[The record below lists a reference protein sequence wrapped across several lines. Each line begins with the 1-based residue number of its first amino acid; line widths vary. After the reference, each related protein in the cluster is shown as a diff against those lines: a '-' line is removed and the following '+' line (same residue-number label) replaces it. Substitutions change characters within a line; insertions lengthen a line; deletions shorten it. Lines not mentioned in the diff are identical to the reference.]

1 MYRSEIRD
9 SQKSELL
16 EKVKKQK
23 YGEYLVGMQIH
34 KIRGFSDKDINFE
47 FPVTALIGSNG
58 SGKSSILGAA
68 ACAYKSIKPSLFF
81 PKSSIGDTSMA
92 EWGASYN
99 LINRKQ
105 KPDGT
110 IKRNSNFKRSRWNRD
125 NVLERH
131 VLFFGIQRTVPAGEK
146 TIFKKLTSSTYK
158 HNEALQTLEARI
170 ASEVNKVL
178 GKDVSNFKLTHCSGN
193 IFLVGENEGTHYSE
207 FHFGAGESSIIKMIE
222 EIEKA
227 PNNSL
232 VLIEEIENGL
242 HPIATTR
249 MVEYLINVASRKNIQ
264 AIFTTHSDYALLP
277 LPNEA
282 IWSCV
287 GGELRQGK
295 LSVEALRAISGKVDK
310 ELVIYVEDDFAKKW
324 VESILRGE
332 IEQYFDQI
340 EIHAVGG
347 DGNALGIHEKNL
359 RDPAF
364 TKKSM
369 CILDGDSLQRS
380 DGDFVKR
387 LPGKQPE
394 YEVFSTIYNNL
405 NTLISKL
412 TVSCHLRNEQQDYFK
427 QILTEINSTNRD
439 PHILFD
445 KIGEQIGFIPT
456 EVIRN
461 AFFTYWIEYNKDF
474 CNELVKSVKEQISN
488 K

>member
-158 HNEALQTLEARI
+158 HN
-170 ASEVNKVL
+170 
-178 GKDVSNFKLTHCSGN
+178 
-193 IFLVGENEGTHYSE
+193 
-207 FHFGAGESSIIKMIE
+207 
-222 EIEKA
+222 
-227 PNNSL
+227 
-232 VLIEEIENGL
+232 
-242 HPIATTR
+242 
-249 MVEYLINVASRKNIQ
+249 
-264 AIFTTHSDYALLP
+264 
-277 LPNEA
+277 
-282 IWSCV
+282 
-287 GGELRQGK
+287 
-295 LSVEALRAISGKVDK
+295 
-310 ELVIYVEDDFAKKW
+310 
-324 VESILRGE
+324 
-332 IEQYFDQI
+332 
-340 EIHAVGG
+340 
-347 DGNALGIHEKNL
+347 
-359 RDPAF
+359 
-364 TKKSM
+364 
-369 CILDGDSLQRS
+369 
-380 DGDFVKR
+380 
-387 LPGKQPE
+387 
-394 YEVFSTIYNNL
+394 
-405 NTLISKL
+405 
-412 TVSCHLRNEQQDYFK
+412 
-427 QILTEINSTNRD
+427 
-439 PHILFD
+439 
-445 KIGEQIGFIPT
+445 
-456 EVIRN
+456 
-461 AFFTYWIEYNKDF
+461 
-474 CNELVKSVKEQISN
+474 
-488 K
+488 